1 LEEVPEQV
9 KKEMK
14 FHFVQRM
21 DEVIAL
27 ALKKKPKQ

>member
-1 LEEVPEQV
+1 
-9 KKEMK
+9 MK

-27 ALKKKPKQ
+27 ALKGNLKNKKAPLSRK